1 MFFFSF
7 SLFVVF
13 CIEFCSNSM
22 NQFYYSL
29 LLLLYRIFINVLKIQ
44 ELKHFSDLVVKLS
57 THFANLEKGFEI
69 QIDFPGKY
77 RFSDIKKSD
86 NLWNPREPKNVLRI
100 CEHFWFFPFP
110 VSPRFL
116 SNLNIEAC
124 AFKYTIHS
132 TVPHFPFFFHQN
144 NNFVEKKFDF
154 CIESTDTRSRHDNFL
169 IKKVCAFKKSKTV
182 V

>member
-1 MFFFSF
+1 
-7 SLFVVF
+7 
-13 CIEFCSNSM
+13 M

-86 NLWNPREPKNVLRI
+86 NL
-100 CEHFWFFPFP
+100 
-110 VSPRFL
+110 
-116 SNLNIEAC
+116 
-124 AFKYTIHS
+124 
-132 TVPHFPFFFHQN
+132 
-144 NNFVEKKFDF
+144 
-154 CIESTDTRSRHDNFL
+154 
-169 IKKVCAFKKSKTV
+169 
-182 V
+182 